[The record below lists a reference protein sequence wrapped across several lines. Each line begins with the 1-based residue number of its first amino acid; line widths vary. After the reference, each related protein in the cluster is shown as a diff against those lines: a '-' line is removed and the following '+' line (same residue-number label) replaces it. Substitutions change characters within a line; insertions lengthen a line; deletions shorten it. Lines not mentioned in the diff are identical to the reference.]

1 MLRLAILFAIIAIVA
16 AALGFYG
23 LSDVSASFAKFFA
36 LLFLVLF
43 VVALLIGTRVFTGS
57 PPV

>member
-1 MLRLAILFAIIAIVA
+1 MLRLAILFAIIAIVS

-43 VVALLIGTRVFTGS
+43 IVALVVGSRIFAGS